1 MVFITIAC
9 VQGRAHLLNSVV
21 LAYGLVLG
29 ATRLVRNI
37 HWRHVALHQ
46 VNFVFTAMLAIL
58 VTAQFLPCIQAGA
71 RCAADGS
78 LVAGTATLAAAFAVA
93 IATPREWVPPR
104 LDFEIPGVSAVQN
117 PSLEE
122 TCSWL
127 NYYCTYE
134 WLTPVVWRGA
144 FKKLDMSGIPKL
156 AWYDEPLYLL
166 HKVQQARA
174 IAKSTLW
181 TTLRFQRKEL
191 ALMSL
196 WIGAAYAAE
205 NIAAYGMFKL
215 LDYLASPE
223 TATHRPWVWLFLIF
237 FGPMSRSV
245 LFQQYIFLSTRL
257 VVRIKSAM
265 TQELYHKALASME
278 LDEDPF
284 EQKKPGATESNK
296 GVEGQTQKTT
306 SAGRLANLMAAD
318 VDAIYRA
325 RDIII
330 MLIGVPTGTIISC
343 VGMYQMMG
351 WPSLIGILVLAFATP
366 ISVWF
371 GRLMYGAQGQVRKT
385 QDSRISLVTEYLAS
399 IRAIKYFAWED
410 AITNKIID
418 ARSREQKLLWYVA
431 VLQAIINQVT
441 QVFPYLALLVMFGL
455 HVGIQGKRLDAS
467 VAFTTVYLVKNI
479 RRNTMQISYFAR
491 TFVAAMVAFS
501 RLDKYFASTV
511 PVEEYPVGPLRIQN
525 SFFRRSKKASFRL
538 EDISLD
544 FVEGG
549 LNAVGGQSGSGKTT
563 LLLAILGEIY
573 LESGQITRPSD
584 VAFASQSPWLQN
596 DTVQANIIFGSPMD
610 DARYTKVVEACCLE
624 IDFRELPDRD
634 RTVVGEN
641 GTSLSGGQKARV
653 ALARALY
660 SEAPLLLLD
669 DIFSALDAK
678 TAAGIWKH
686 CFCGDFLKGRTVV
699 LVTQVPWIA
708 SQSDLSI
715 MLDKGRIISAE
726 PNIGVVRQPITIAE
740 VLGGGDGETAL
751 EFQPEPEMQ
760 PRSDAAND
768 PNKAV
773 DDKNSQDVVNEEMK
787 ASGRIGRL
795 TCRCH
800 LTVF

>member
-1 MVFITIAC
+1 
-9 VQGRAHLLNSVV
+9 V
-21 LAYGLVLG
+21 LA
-29 ATRLVRNI
+29 
-37 HWRHVALHQ
+37 
-46 VNFVFTAMLAIL
+46 
-58 VTAQFLPCIQAGA
+58 AQFLPCIQAGA

-78 LVAGTATLAAAFAVA
+78 LVGGIVSLAVACAVA

-104 LDFEIPGVSAVQN
+104 LEFDIPGVSAAGD

-144 FKKLDMSGIPKL
+144 LKKLDMSGIPKL

-166 HKVQQARA
+166 HRVQQARA

-181 TTLRFQRKEL
+181 TVLRFQRKEL
-191 ALMSL
+191 VLMSL

-205 NIAAYGMFKL
+205 NIAAYAMFKL
-215 LDYLASPE
+215 LDYLANPE
-223 TATHRPWVWLFLIF
+223 TATYRPWVWLFLLF
-237 FGPMSRSV
+237 FGPMFRSV

-284 EQKKPGATESNK
+284 EQKKPGTADQNKTAEEQTE
-296 GVEGQTQKTT
+296 KTT

-330 MLIGVPTGTIISC
+330 MLFGVPIGTAISC

-351 WPSLIGILVLAFATP
+351 WPSLVGILVLVLATP
-366 ISVWF
+366 LSVWF
-371 GRLMYGAQGQVRKT
+371 GRLMYGAQGKVRKT
-385 QDSRISLVTEYLAS
+385 QDARISLVTEYLAS
-399 IRAIKYFAWED
+399 IRAIKYFAWEN
-410 AITNKIID
+410 AITDKIVE

-431 VLQAIINQVT
+431 ILQAVINQVT
-441 QVFPYLALLVMFGL
+441 QVFPYIALLVMFGL

-491 TFVAAMVAFS
+491 AFVAAMVAFT

-511 PVEEYPVGPLRIQN
+511 PVEVYPVGPLRIQ
-525 SFFRRSKKASFRL
+525 SGYFRRSNKATFRL
-538 EDISLD
+538 ENINLD

-549 LNAVGGQSGSGKTT
+549 LNSVGGQSGSGKTT

-573 LESGQITRPSD
+573 LETGQVTRPSD
-584 VAFASQSPWLQN
+584 VAFASQSAWLQN
-596 DTVQANIIFGSPMD
+596 ETVQANIMFGSPMD
-610 DARYTKVVEACCLE
+610 DARYAKVIEACCLD
-624 IDFRELPDRD
+624 IDFQELPDRD
-634 RTVVGEN
+634 QTVVGEN
-641 GTSLSGGQKARV
+641 GTSLSGGQRARV

-660 SEAPLLLLD
+660 SQAPLLLLD

-686 CFCGDFLKGRTVV
+686 CFCGDLLKGRTVV

-708 SQSDLSI
+708 SQSDLSV
-715 MLDKGRIISAE
+715 MLDKGRVISAE
-726 PNIGVVRQPITIAE
+726 PNIGVTRQPITIAE
-740 VLGGGDGETAL
+740 VLGGGE
-751 EFQPEPEMQ
+751 PEPEIQ

-768 PNKAV
+768 PNKIV
-773 DDKNSQDVVNEEMK
+773 DDKKSQDVVNEEMK

-795 TCRCH
+795 TCRSLHALQVFMLTNPSSAIHGLFWPSDICGAMCH
-800 LTVF
+800 TPCCVKHVWFL